1 MDMYTLKQIPS
12 EAQIRKYI
20 RRSVYGKNMYCPECK
35 SSHVYTDQARYRC
48 RRCRTRFSL
57 TSHTWLNNMKLSLP
71 QFWLLLYCWTIQ
83 IPVRQA
89 HKLCELSEVSI
100 YEWYTKFRRHVP
112 ADQKKLD
119 HLIQLDEAYF
129 GGKNGKALFMAK
141 EIGSRKLAYQ
151 LVPIDWVNRETAA
164 WFLEEN
170 IGPYSRINTDGA
182 SIYKEIG
189 KWWPVYHTRD
199 IHKKFEFEH
208 TSEIE
213 GMFGV
218 MRTFIRRMYHHV
230 TVDKLGEVICEFCY
244 RFSHPEMYGS
254 PCY

>member
-112 ADQKKLD
+112 ADQKILEIKIESHRHSWPAIVISHRLGLWLWSDLRKSRWRELYTILNSWNNFHD
-119 HLIQLDEAYF
+119 HI
-129 GGKNGKALFMAK
+129 
-141 EIGSRKLAYQ
+141 I
-151 LVPIDWVNRETAA
+151 
-164 WFLEEN
+164 
-170 IGPYSRINTDGA
+170 
-182 SIYKEIG
+182 
-189 KWWPVYHTRD
+189 
-199 IHKKFEFEH
+199 
-208 TSEIE
+208 
-213 GMFGV
+213 
-218 MRTFIRRMYHHV
+218 
-230 TVDKLGEVICEFCY
+230 
-244 RFSHPEMYGS
+244 
-254 PCY
+254 